1 MLLSLK
7 DCCFEQDFP
16 NSFIIK
22 QLRWFEQPGI
32 MIGYI
37 KGTIEELNIDSVI
50 LECNN
55 MGFLIYV
62 PSSYPHERL
71 HIGDEVKLYTHM
83 SVKEDDISLFG
94 FTSRDDLET
103 YELLLGVGGVGPKA
117 ALGVLSHMDPD
128 SLKLAV
134 LSDDASS
141 IAKAQGIGK
150 KTAQKII
157 LELKDKFSI
166 DDVVS
171 VKSETEAGIA
181 DSAAV
186 PDAVQALVALG
197 YTNSEALKAVRKAA
211 ADTGSEE
218 TEVLLKAALK
228 NLF

>member
-1 MLLSLK
+1 MES
-7 DCCFEQDFP
+7 
-16 NSFIIK
+16 IIK
-22 QLRWFEQPGI
+22 QLRWFEQLCI

-37 KGTIEELNIDSVI
+37 KGTVEELNTDSVI
-50 LECNN
+50 VECSS

-62 PSSYPHERL
+62 PSNYPHERL

-94 FTSRDDLET
+94 FTGREDLEM

-117 ALGVLSHMDPD
+117 ALGVLSHLDPD
-128 SLKLAV
+128 SLKLAI

-166 DDVVS
+166 DDIVA
-171 VKSETEAGIA
+171 VKTEDAAGFA
-181 DSAAV
+181 DNAAV

-211 ADTGSEE
+211 SDTGSDE